1 MVVRMTLE
9 TILAIIGIIGA
20 VLTAGR
26 VVFSTERNVAHL
38 EKQMDS
44 LIGKSQA
51 LDAIVNESRNA
62 HVGLAARQESL
73 AEIVAM
79 KASAESVVSLRE
91 LIEVKHRDTHEQLGR
106 IERTLADLA
115 RVDHSTPR
123 RRE

>member
-1 MVVRMTLE
+1 MTIELV
-9 TILAIIGIIGA
+9 LAIVGLVGA
-20 VLTAGR
+20 ALTAGR

-51 LDAIVNESRNA
+51 LDVLVNELRNA
-62 HVGLAARQESL
+62 HVGLVARQESL
-73 AEIVAM
+73 AEVVAQ

-106 IERTLADLA
+106 IERLVADLA
-115 RVDHSTPR
+115 RVDREHSTPR
-123 RRE
+123 RRTT

>member
-1 MVVRMTLE
+1 MTIELV
-9 TILAIIGIIGA
+9 LAIVGLVGA
-20 VLTAGR
+20 ALTAGR

-51 LDAIVNESRNA
+51 LDVLVNESRNA

-73 AEIVAM
+73 AEIVAQ

-106 IERTLADLA
+106 IERLVADLA
-115 RVDHSTPR
+115 RVDREHGTPR
-123 RRE
+123 RRTT